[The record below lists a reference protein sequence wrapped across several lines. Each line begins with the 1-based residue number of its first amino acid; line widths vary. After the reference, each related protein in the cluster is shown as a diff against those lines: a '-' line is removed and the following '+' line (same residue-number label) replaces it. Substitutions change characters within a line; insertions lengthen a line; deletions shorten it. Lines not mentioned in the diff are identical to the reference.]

1 MLSIK
6 IEGQRMKLCDL
17 FIFPTSETCL
27 RIRFE
32 ERPVIFDF
40 DILSFAKL
48 EEKSIIVFHDEASTS
63 IKIADQ
69 IGFDGM
75 N

>member
-17 FIFPTSETCL
+17 FNFPTSETCL
-27 RIRFE
+27 RIIFE

-48 EEKSIIVFHDEASTS
+48 ALDA
-63 IKIADQ
+63 
-69 IGFDGM
+69 
-75 N
+75 